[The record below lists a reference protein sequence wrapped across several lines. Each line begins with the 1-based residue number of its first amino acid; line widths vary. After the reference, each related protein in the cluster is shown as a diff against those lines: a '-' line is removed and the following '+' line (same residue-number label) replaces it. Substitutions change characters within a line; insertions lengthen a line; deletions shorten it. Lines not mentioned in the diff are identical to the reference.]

1 MPNCK
6 VCGNNRNLKFYDV
19 KERQLNKGET
29 FKYCL
34 CSKCGTLQLDQAV
47 PNMEDYY
54 GDAYYSFTMK
64 SIRMQIPR
72 FIIQPILFLSS
83 KGFPKNGK
91 CFRYLNKIVKY
102 HKLYKFFKKYLKKY
116 KYNSVYPP

>member
-1 MPNCK
+1 MWYS
-6 VCGNNRNLKFYDV
+6 F
-19 KERQLNKGET
+19 
-29 FKYCL
+29 
-34 CSKCGTLQLDQAV
+34 QLDQAV

-54 GDAYYSFTMK
+54 GDAYYSSFTMK

-91 CFRYLNKIVKY
+91 CFRYLNKIVKISFPY
-102 HKLYKFFKKYLKKY
+102 MTPIKDLIAEYWTWGMEC
-116 KYNSVYPP
+116 S